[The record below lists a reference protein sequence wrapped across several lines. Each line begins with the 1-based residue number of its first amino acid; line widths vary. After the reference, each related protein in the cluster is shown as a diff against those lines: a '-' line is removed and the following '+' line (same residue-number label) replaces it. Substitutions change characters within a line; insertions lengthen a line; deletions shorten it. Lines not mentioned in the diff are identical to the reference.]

1 MVLTVL
7 IQLYICHT
15 CIFYLMRNNNDAK
28 ITIAVGTIAYGDF
41 AFLSHR
47 KYDADYKL
55 MLCLDISL
63 MTQTPPMMSPTKKL
77 TNQFNRMILVMCD
90 RHPICLLG
98 TVTWTP
104 TKTLKPYCHVLVKRN
119 YRLKTE

>member
-28 ITIAVGTIAYGDF
+28 ITIAVGTIAMAASLFIVTLTMTPMHAY
-41 AFLSHR
+41 ALSR
-47 KYDADYKL
+47 YIVDDPN
-55 MLCLDISL
+55 
-63 MTQTPPMMSPTKKL
+63 PPMMSPTKKL
-77 TNQFNRMILVMCD
+77 TSQFNRMTLVMCN